1 MSKKEKL
8 GNRFKSKPSDFSWG
22 ELKSML
28 SGMGYE
34 LSTGGKTGGSRIRFL
49 HPERPPIIMHEP
61 HPTQVLKRYQVEQIL
76 EFLKKEGLL

>member
-8 GNRFKSKPSDFSWG
+8 RNRFKSKPLDFSWG

-34 LSTGGKTGGSRIRFL
+34 LSTGGKTGGSRIKFL
-49 HPERPPIIMHEP
+49 HPARPPIIMHKP
-61 HPTQVLKRYQVEQIL
+61 HPTSVLKRYQVEQIL
-76 EFLKKEGLL
+76 GFLKKESLL